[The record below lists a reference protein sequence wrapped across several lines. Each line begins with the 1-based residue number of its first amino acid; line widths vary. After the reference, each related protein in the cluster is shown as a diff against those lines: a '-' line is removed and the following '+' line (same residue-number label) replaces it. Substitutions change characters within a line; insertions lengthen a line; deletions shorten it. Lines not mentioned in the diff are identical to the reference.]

1 MADILLAEDDDNL
14 RYYLHHALERAGHK
28 VISAANGLEA
38 EETLSFHRFD
48 LVLTDVVMPEKN
60 GIDLAKTARQFQPE
74 IKVMFITGFSGVV
87 LSEAEG
93 AFGEVAV
100 LSKPFHL
107 KELVL
112 QVNKVLSG
120 SRR

>member
-14 RYYLHHALERAGHK
+14 RYYLQRALERAGHK
-28 VISAANGLEA
+28 VVAAANGLEA

-48 LVLTDVVMPEKN
+48 LVLTDVVMPEKG
-60 GIDLAKTARQFQPE
+60 GIDLAKAARQFHPD
-74 IKVMFITGFSGVV
+74 IRVMFITGFSGVV

-93 AFGEVAV
+93 MFGEATL

-107 KELVL
+107 KELVI
-112 QVNKVLSG
+112 QVEKVLAS

>member
-14 RYYLHHALERAGHK
+14 RYYLCRALERAGHN

-48 LVLTDVVMPEKN
+48 LVLTDVVMPEK
-60 GIDLAKTARQFQPE
+60 GGVELAKVARFHQPD
-74 IKVMFITGFSGVV
+74 IKVMFITGFSGI
-87 LSEAEG
+87 LMEETDPS
-93 AFGEVAV
+93 FKGEKV

-107 KELVL
+107 RDLITE
-112 QVNKVLSG
+112 VNKVLL
-120 SRR
+120 

>member
-14 RYYLHHALERAGHK
+14 RYYLHRALERAGHT
-28 VISAANGLEA
+28 VISSADGLEA

-48 LVLTDVVMPEKN
+48 LVLTDVVMPEKS
-60 GIDLAKTARQFQPE
+60 GIELAKAARQFQPD
-74 IKVMFITGFSGVV
+74 IRVMFITGFSGIV

-93 AFGEVAV
+93 AFEEAAL

-112 QVNKVLSG
+112 QVEKVLSSSG
-120 SRR
+120 

>member
-14 RYYLHHALERAGHK
+14 RFYLCRALERAGHH

-48 LVLTDVVMPEKN
+48 LVLTDVVMPEK
-60 GIDLAKTARQFQPE
+60 GGLELAKIARFHHPD
-74 IKVMFITGFSGVV
+74 IKVMFITGFSGI
-87 LSEAEG
+87 LMEEKDPSFKSEK
-93 AFGEVAV
+93 V

-107 KELVL
+107 RDLIDE
-112 QVNKVLSG
+112 VNKIIL
-120 SRR
+120 